1 MVVIIIMKRITNY
14 KQMNTIEQLDRIEQT
29 IGEIKDIIH
38 DMNNQVNEI
47 ISTLTE
53 TATTTASMR
62 EENAKT
68 ALKPMT
74 PKRDIP
80 Y

>member
-1 MVVIIIMKRITNY
+1 
-14 KQMNTIEQLDRIEQT
+14 MNTIEQLDRIEQT
-29 IGEIKDIIH
+29 IGEIKDIIR

>member
-1 MVVIIIMKRITNY
+1 MNY
-14 KQMNTIEQLDRIEQT
+14 NTMQKLDKIERTVE
-29 IGEIKDIIH
+29 EIKDIIR

-74 PKRDIP
+74 PKRDIH

>member
-1 MVVIIIMKRITNY
+1 MNY
-14 KQMNTIEQLDRIEQT
+14 NTMQKLDKIERTVE
-29 IGEIKDIIH
+29 EIKDIIRN
-38 DMNNQVNEI
+38 MNNQVNEI

-53 TATTTASMR
+53 TATTTASMC